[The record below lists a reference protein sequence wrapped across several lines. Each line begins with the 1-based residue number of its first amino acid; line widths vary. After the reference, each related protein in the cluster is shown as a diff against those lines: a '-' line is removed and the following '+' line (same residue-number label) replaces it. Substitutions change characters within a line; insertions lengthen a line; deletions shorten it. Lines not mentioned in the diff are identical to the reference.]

1 MYRYIYIIYIY
12 KQSWER
18 DPGAHFRAAQ
28 AHLLTAPTSPHPK
41 CPNSQTPHPFLK
53 TLTQYSVALRPK
65 LQRPK
70 ARIAKTVSQKPPR
83 RQLCRRLWPLFGC
96 CRSHRESNKNLKATA
111 CS

>member
-41 CPNSQTPHPFLK
+41 CPNSQTPTSLSQDPNPILCG
-53 TLTQYSVALRPK
+53 
-65 LQRPK
+65 PK
-70 ARIAKTVSQKPPR
+70 AQTPKAKGPNSQNRKPEA
-83 RQLCRRLWPLFGC
+83 
-96 CRSHRESNKNLKATA
+96 S
-111 CS
+111 